1 MKSNL
6 RSLSL
11 LFSLIFLLLG
21 SCTPTEK
28 MTYKIGGSDPYIHDF
43 KSRLAQSKLRG
54 LKDQYRAANVGLF
67 FLGVATASID
77 AADDHIDYN
86 HNYLV
91 SSGIKKFRI
100 VNDSKYSMQISM
112 RTNAMIDSESSAS
125 ILKIILF
132 PKQKAKF
139 LVPSNTFYEIKCWN
153 QDTDDID
160 FIDLNSSNYGKLI
173 IENRR
178 IYPY

>member
-1 MKSNL
+1 MKFNL
-6 RSLSL
+6 RSLS
-11 LFSLIFLLLG
+11 FIFALSFILLG

-28 MTYKIGGSDPYIHDF
+28 MAYEMGGSDSYIHDF
-43 KSRLAQSKLRG
+43 KSRHAQSKLRG
-54 LKDQYRAANVGLF
+54 LQDQYRAANVGLF

-112 RTNAMIDSESSAS
+112 RTDAMIDSESSAS
-125 ILKIILF
+125 ILKIILL
-132 PKQKAKF
+132 PSQKAKV
-139 LVPSNTFYEIKCWN
+139 LVPPNAFYEIKCWN

-160 FIDLNSSNYGKLI
+160 FIDLNSSNYSKLI